1 MEVDMSNDLRWGGI
15 GVKGLFKAILPDI
28 WMVFAVMIIAYL
40 GIGIAGNMRYT
51 PSYTSSTVVAVY
63 PFNKISTPEASSDS
77 LETVGAVSQVF
88 NSGMFAT
95 GLKERLEEPV
105 DFYLYSQQIDGT
117 YLMKLSVSAASPA
130 DAYRTL
136 QASLDYY
143 DEIAPHL
150 IGKSSLE
157 ILTEPDFPLSAS
169 NEPGLLRR
177 RNLLTLFAG
186 FAMGCFLILMYAMR
200 KTYKSA
206 SAIRSY
212 YKDVRFFGVRTP
224 DSMRK
229 TALQLMQMLRA
240 KDGRSIFVTSAA
252 SGEGKKKIIASLA
265 KELEEY
271 GRSVIIMETDL
282 ADTGNDFS
290 DSFKV
295 VEEKLE
301 EAGELADIVLI
312 DGGAW
317 TGSGDCLIWKEAAD
331 TSLAVCRQD
340 KADFDAMDRMM
351 TDLKENDP
359 DFLGCVLNGF

>member
-1 MEVDMSNDLRWGGI
+1 MSNDFRWGGI
-15 GVKGLFKAILPDI
+15 GIKGLFKAILPDL

-88 NSGMFAT
+88 NSDMFTT

-117 YLMKLSVSAASPA
+117 YLMMLSVSAASPA

-169 NEPGLLRR
+169 NEPRLLKR

-186 FAMGCFLILMYAMR
+186 FAMGCFLVLMHAAR

-212 YKDVRFFGVRTP
+212 YKDVRFFSVKAS

-229 TALQLMQMLRA
+229 TALELMQMLRA
-240 KDGRSIFVTSAA
+240 KKGRSIFVTSAA
-252 SGEGKKKIIASLA
+252 PGEGKTKITASIA
-265 KELEEY
+265 KELEDY
-271 GRSVIIMETDL
+271 GKSVFIIEADQTD
-282 ADTGNDFS
+282 TRNDFS
-290 DSFKV
+290 DAVKV
-295 VEEKLE
+295 AEEKLE
-301 EAGELADIVLI
+301 ESGELADIVLI
-312 DGGAW
+312 DGGVW
-317 TGSGDCLIWKEAAD
+317 TGSGDSLIWKEAAD
-331 TSLAVCRQD
+331 MSLAVCRQD
-340 KADFDAMDRMM
+340 KADFDAIDRMM

-359 DFLGCVLNGF
+359 GFLGCILNGF